1 MCVKY
6 LLEKYWGSGKQKNMK
21 RSNWIVLNV
30 FKISSYFLSQLS
42 HSKLFSFSF
51 FFFLTRKTCEI
62 NPADVR
68 NIPSSVFRF
77 DNTYKHVSFKHRAD
91 VEKTRSRIFK
101 QVKAVTSWVNARKRA
116 REKRKR
122 ERKEK
127 KRLCS
132 MLCDKYPPFVML
144 KERGKVLHPNVVLR
158 GTSLCFCGFWRVTFQ
173 EIATER
179 EAIIHRCSGTIR
191 QHKDVQAATQMGP
204 SDRK

>member
-21 RSNWIVLNV
+21 RSDWPVLNV
-30 FKISSYFLSQLS
+30 FKISSYFLSKLS
-42 HSKLFSFSF
+42 HSKLFSFS

-91 VEKTRSRIFK
+91 VEKTHSRIFK

-116 REKRKR
+116 KEKRKR
-122 ERKEK
+122 ERKK
-127 KRLCS
+127 KKSCAPCCVINTRHLLCWKREERFCIQ
-132 MLCDKYPPFVML
+132 MLCCGAHLFVSAVFEGSHF
-144 KERGKVLHPNVVLR
+144 KK
-158 GTSLCFCGFWRVTFQ
+158 
-173 EIATER
+173 
-179 EAIIHRCSGTIR
+179 
-191 QHKDVQAATQMGP
+191 
-204 SDRK
+204 